1 MTTLIRQTIVII
13 FGFLTLS
20 CLAQDR
26 LTDEFHLTS
35 KYKTKT
41 IHSKEQIR
49 IVSKWR
55 WDYDTTQV
63 DIHPQSD
70 TAFCVSNDTFIVR
83 PEILFNQKFISSG
96 IVSRNSQD
104 YPLNTTYVVKLPIS
118 TIDKITVKRQFI
130 QWPTTIIGYLAL
142 TSAVLVAPIISIDKK
157 FNVDRYKKV
166 VGYSLALATTMLT
179 INLTFGTKTYH
190 IKKHK
195 NKKTWT
201 LN

>member
-1 MTTLIRQTIVII
+1 MTTLIRQII
-13 FGFLTLS
+13 FILFGFLTLS
-20 CLAQDR
+20 CLAQDK
-26 LTDEFHLTS
+26 LIDEFQLTS
-35 KYKTKT
+35 KNKTKT
-41 IHSKEQIR
+41 IHSKKQIR

-70 TAFCVSNDTFIVR
+70 TAFRVSNDTFTVR
-83 PEILFNQKFISSG
+83 PRILFNQKFISSG
-96 IVSRNSQD
+96 NVSRNSPD

-118 TIDKITVKRQFI
+118 AIDKITVKREFI

-142 TSAVLVAPIISIDKK
+142 TSAVLVAPIVAIDKK

-166 VGYSLALATTMLT
+166 AGYSLATATTMLT
-179 INLTFGTKTYH
+179 INLVFGTKTFH